1 MMRRTLLIWSVCC
14 TGLLALFSCQPE
26 NPVGDGGSSPS
37 GRQVGD
43 TLWVDVAYGHDV
55 TIKQQPL
62 IVGFTER
69 LEESRCPEG
78 VDCAWEGNAKIW
90 ISLQAP
96 PLEEITMAE
105 LNTNPQFPTSVEY
118 DGREITLVEL
128 TPYPVYSETGIVN
141 PAAYVATLRIVKK

>member
-26 NPVGDGGSSPS
+26 GPVGGDGSSPS
-37 GRQVGD
+37 GRQLGD
-43 TLWVDVAYGHDV
+43 TLLVDVGYGSEV

-62 IVGFTER
+62 VVGFTEV

-78 VDCAWEGNAKIW
+78 VDCLWAGNAKIQ
-90 ISLQAP
+90 ISLQTP
-96 PLEEITMAE
+96 PLERMTMAE
-105 LNTNPQFPTSVEY
+105 LNTNTQFPVSVEY

-128 TPYPVYSETGIVN
+128 RPYPIYKVVIN
-141 PAAYVATLRIVKK
+141 PYQYIATLRIVKK